1 MRLTPARLGL
11 AALALTVLTAGL
23 VLWPGEESTPAAS
36 PSSPAGVAR
45 PAPVARSLQDTVP
58 DGDLQSMQTASGAT
72 VSGALAYG
80 ELRRLFDY
88 YLSTVGEQSIETITA
103 QIQAELQR
111 RLPPPQAH
119 KAQRLLGLYIA
130 FKRELVDLE
139 AKPDLSGNAV
149 AAVRKR
155 MLSMQDLRSRYFTVD
170 EVEGMFGFED
180 AYDMDAV
187 ARLEIDQ
194 DPSLNAQQKQQ
205 RLAALDAA
213 MAPNLRKEREAS
225 YVVANTEQQVQALRA
240 KGASDDE
247 VYRLRAQAFDPQ
259 AAARLA
265 EVDREEAAWKSRIAQ
280 YQEQRSRLL
289 QAQANAS
296 VSERQASLAQLQES
310 LFNAA
315 ERPRLVAYE

>member
-11 AALALTVLTAGL
+11 AALALVLLATGW
-23 VLWPGEESTPAAS
+23 VLWPGEESTQA
-36 PSSPAGVAR
+36 SSPLAPMVSAR
-45 PAPVARSLQDTVP
+45 PAPVVRSLQDTVP
-58 DGDLQSMQTASGAT
+58 DGDLQSMQTSGGAT

-88 YLSTVGEQSIETITA
+88 YLSTVGEQSIEAITA
-103 QIQAELQR
+103 QIQSELQR
-111 RLPPPQAH
+111 RLPPLQAQ

-155 MLSMQDLRSRYFTVD
+155 MLAMQDLRARYFTAD

-194 DPSLNAQQKQQ
+194 DPSLTAQQKKQ

-225 YVVANTEQQVQALRA
+225 YVVATLEQQVQTLRA

-280 YQEQRSRLL
+280 YQDRRARLL
-289 QAQANAS
+289 QTQANAS
-296 VSERQASLAQLQES
+296 ASERQASLAQLQES
-310 LFNAA
+310 LFTAA